1 MLWCSYMM
9 YRTFRVMI
17 EQDEQNT
24 FHASVPVLP
33 GCHSWGD
40 SLAEAR
46 ANIREAIDVHVSD
59 DVTYKPEFVQRV
71 LDASNEPPTETFQG
85 AKSFLQ
91 RLSSGKP
98 DLNTRSWT

>member
-1 MLWCSYMM
+1 M

-17 EQDEQNT
+17 EQDEHNT
-24 FHASVPVLP
+24 FHAFVPALP

-46 ANIREAIDVHVSD
+46 VHIHEAIDVHTD
-59 DVTYKPEFVQRV
+59 DGSYKPEFVKRA
-71 LDASNEPPTETFQG
+71 LKASTESPTETFQG

-91 RLSSGKP
+91 RL
-98 DLNTRSWT
+98 RSV

>member
-1 MLWCSYMM
+1 MLWCSYMV

-24 FHASVPVLP
+24 FHASVPALP

-46 ANIREAIDVHVSD
+46 ANIREAIELYVEDLVAKHESI
-59 DVTYKPEFVQRV
+59 PEE
-71 LDASNEPPTETFQG
+71 ASFDTFETV
-85 AKSFLQ
+85 AL
-91 RLSSGKP
+91 P
-98 DLNTRSWT
+98 A